1 MRLSAQGRT
10 TEGRRHVVLA
20 PETANIPSSFG
31 EITVCPQ
38 DHQRMMGEVQRLR
51 GRIALQEGA
60 LQASQLTADGRDAS
74 SLDPKSWHLLSLG
87 SSGRVEGCVR
97 MLVHPRPSKFENL
110 NVSQTKLAKC
120 QECGIKLRSAVE
132 AEMRVAQ
139 RVGAQVVEVGGWVLS
154 EQMRGTQE
162 AVRLA
167 LGVWAWGRLLGG
179 AIGIATATIRNN
191 SAYMLGKIGG
201 RPLQYRGEP
210 IPQYFEPKYGCEI
223 QILRFESETYSNRFA
238 PIVDSM
244 SAELIHSIVVPSDPH
259 ASSMLPAV
267 SVGVHLQ
274 RSPASF
280 TGFTN

>member
-1 MRLSAQGRT
+1 ML
-10 TEGRRHVVLA
+10 
-20 PETANIPSSFG
+20 
-31 EITVCPQ
+31 
-38 DHQRMMGEVQRLR
+38 GEVQRLR

-74 SLDPKSWHLLSLG
+74 SLDARSWHLLSLG

-97 MLVHPRPSKFENL
+97 MLVHPRQPKFEHL

-120 QECGIKLRSAVE
+120 AECGVKLRSAVE
-132 AEMRVAQ
+132 SEMRVAQ
-139 RVGAQVVEVGGWVLS
+139 RVGAVVVEVGGWVLS
-154 EQMRGTQE
+154 EPMRGTPE

-191 SAYMLGKIGG
+191 SAYMLGRIGG
-201 RPLQYRGEP
+201 RPLQYRGEA

-223 QILRFESETYSNRFA
+223 QILRFESESYSNRFA

-244 SAELIHSIVVPSDPH
+244 SAELIHSVVMPANPH
-259 ASSMLPAV
+259 ASSLLPTV
-267 SVGVHLQ
+267 SAGVHLQ
-274 RSPASF
+274 SLPASF